1 MARTHD
7 AQSTLRALNTHAEA
21 ILEAH
26 LNQGNRIP
34 VTDDNVG
41 MLETLEHHR
50 LIWRLAEDEDPQ
62 LKKVLAHFLDHI
74 TESDRRR
81 QASEHVDQLWNE
93 LNQLFAEYRETKR
106 LAAFEDKERVEGA
119 IKEVLSEIIEDIRT
133 ATVTFTAYITSGFSY
148 ITDIELRIRKN
159 EEVIDQAH
167 RLSNLFDS
175 FKIRE
180 LEDQAGNDPF
190 LKRLLLKHLPATLEE
205 GRRNLSYALNQLRIL
220 LVRMREDQRLSIL
233 IGGFESHYANN
244 RGFEPSIDDLDLAY
258 CPPVLNTV
266 APFRIV
272 SYGDIYDPADDQD
285 LIEIARWA
293 RPLESQADE
302 PEIDAKAVSSVE
314 FDVDGET
321 EQEEVD
327 PVDRLVEQVLEHVL
341 DGDIGDGEIRA
352 LEVLANSDLDLD
364 AATWLH
370 TLESEVDALAP
381 NDYDLI
387 EVDYQSEP
395 DPLYPDNLYI
405 LDMTLRRRSDSRL

>member
-7 AQSTLRALNTHAEA
+7 AQSTLRVLTTHAEA
-21 ILEAH
+21 ILDAH

-34 VTDDNVG
+34 ATDDNVG

-81 QASEHVDQLWNE
+81 QASEHVDQLWSE
-93 LNQLFAEYRETKR
+93 LNQLFVEYRETKR
-106 LAAFEDKERVEGA
+106 LAAFEDRERVEGT

-133 ATVTFTAYITSGFSY
+133 ATVTFSAYITSGFSY

-159 EEVIDQAH
+159 EEVIDQAR

-220 LVRMREDQRLSIL
+220 LVRMREDQRLSKL

-285 LIEIARWA
+285 LIDIAQWA
-293 RPLESQADE
+293 RPLDAQVDE
-302 PEIDAKAVSSVE
+302 PGIDAKAVSSVE

-327 PVDRLVEQVLEHVL
+327 PVDDLVEQLLRHLL
-341 DGDIGDGEIRA
+341 DGDVCDGEIRA

-370 TLESEVDALAP
+370 TLESEIDALAP

-387 EVDYQSEP
+387 EVGYQSEP

-405 LDMTLRRRSDSRL
+405 LDMILRRRGDSRL

>member
-26 LNQGNRIP
+26 LSQGNRIP

-81 QASEHVDQLWNE
+81 KASEHVDQLWNE
-93 LNQLFAEYRETKR
+93 LNQLFAEYREAKR
-106 LAAFEDKERVEGA
+106 LAAFEDKERVEGT
-119 IKEVLSEIIEDIRT
+119 IKEVLSEIIEDIRM
-133 ATVTFTAYITSGFSY
+133 ATVTFSAYITSGFSY

-220 LVRMREDQRLSIL
+220 LVRMREDQRLSKL

-293 RPLESQADE
+293 RPLDSQVNE
-302 PEIDAKAVSSVE
+302 PHADAKAVSSVE
-314 FDVDGET
+314 FDVDGAT

-327 PVDRLVEQVLEHVL
+327 PVDELVEQLLQHLL
-341 DGDIGDGEIRA
+341 DGDIGGCEIRA
-352 LEVLANSDLDLD
+352 LEVLAHSDLDLD

-370 TLESEVDALAP
+370 TLESELDALAP